1 VLTLARW
8 GVRIER
14 HYGRPM
20 DIEWAKDGPSGQ
32 LYIVQA
38 RPETVWSA
46 RPPTVVRYELEAPGE
61 PLVTG
66 RAVGGAIAAGPVRIV
81 TDPSSAGEIAEGSV
95 LVAPKTDPDWGP
107 YLRRAAAVVTDHGG
121 TTSHA
126 AIVCRELGVPAVV
139 GTGDATTRLADGAD
153 VTVSCASGDRG
164 AVYAGALPYER
175 IEERLEDL
183 PEIDLPVMMNVATP
197 SVSLRSWPLPVRGV
211 GLARL
216 EFLIG
221 DVIGIHPMAL
231 LRPDRITEREREAI
245 AARTSG
251 HADPAEYFVRRLA
264 EGIATIAASVY
275 PHAAIVR
282 TSDFKTNEYAK
293 LLGGSALEH
302 FEDNPMIG
310 FRGASRYV
318 SDAYRPAFELECRA
332 LRIAREEM
340 GLRNIIP
347 MIPFCRTLD
356 EADAVLE
363 IMAASGLA
371 RGRDGLQVYVMC
383 EVPSNVVLAREFAQR
398 FDGFSIGSNDLTQLT
413 LGVDRDNAALADV
426 FDESNEAV
434 TRLIETVVAVAHE
447 EGLTVGFCGQAPS
460 NDPAYVE
467 FLLRAGI
474 DSVSVDPDSVL
485 AVTRRIAEVESRA
498 VEG

>member
-1 VLTLARW
+1 
-8 GVRIER
+8 
-14 HYGRPM
+14 
-20 DIEWAKDGPSGQ
+20 
-32 LYIVQA
+32 
-38 RPETVWSA
+38 
-46 RPPTVVRYELEAPGE
+46 
-61 PLVTG
+61 
-66 RAVGGAIAAGPVRIV
+66 
-81 TDPSSAGEIAEGSV
+81 
-95 LVAPKTDPDWGP
+95 
-107 YLRRAAAVVTDHGG
+107 
-121 TTSHA
+121 
-126 AIVCRELGVPAVV
+126 
-139 GTGDATTRLADGAD
+139 
-153 VTVSCASGDRG
+153 
-164 AVYAGALPYER
+164 
-175 IEERLEDL
+175 
-183 PEIDLPVMMNVATP
+183 
-197 SVSLRSWPLPVRGV
+197 
-211 GLARL
+211 
-216 EFLIG
+216 
-221 DVIGIHPMAL
+221 
-231 LRPDRITEREREAI
+231 
-245 AARTSG
+245 
-251 HADPAEYFVRRLA
+251 
-264 EGIATIAASVY
+264 
-275 PHAAIVR
+275 
-282 TSDFKTNEYAK
+282 
-293 LLGGSALEH
+293 
-302 FEDNPMIG
+302 
-310 FRGASRYV
+310 V